1 MHTKICVILLSS
13 FISLRVWL
21 LWDTSLAK
29 RLDLLLFVYY
39 IKVENG
45 SQVFTS
51 VRLPPNL
58 QKIVKR
64 HRSLFLVKFLQ
75 KNNVKEQGQQGR
87 WSSSA
92 IKRGRNPH
100 HALSLKCF
108 ENTLKTSAHPAYEV
122 LQTSML
128 NMINLYLHAFSR
140 WPYWWISL
148 DLPFLVLAFHP
159 LIISCTYRKKVQG
172 WFYRSIDFFT
182 HFADQKPTTS

>member
-1 MHTKICVILLSS
+1 MHTKICFILISL
-13 FISLRVWL
+13 FISLRIWL
-21 LWDTSLAK
+21 LWNTSLTK
-29 RLDLLLFVYY
+29 RLVLLLLIYS

-64 HRSLFLVKFLQ
+64 HKSLFLVKFLQ

-92 IKRGRNPH
+92 IKRGQNPH

-108 ENTLKTSAHPAYEV
+108 EKTLKTCAHPAYEV

-128 NMINLYLHAFSR
+128 NLMSLYLHAFSR
-140 WPYWWISL
+140 RPYWCFLGGDLPFYGFSSLSL
-148 DLPFLVLAFHP
+148 DLVPPV
-159 LIISCTYRKKVQG
+159 
-172 WFYRSIDFFT
+172 
-182 HFADQKPTTS
+182 

>member
-1 MHTKICVILLSS
+1 MTLVKYVFDQKTWSIAFC
-13 FISLRVWL
+13 
-21 LWDTSLAK
+21 
-29 RLDLLLFVYY
+29 LFYQ
-39 IKVENG
+39 
-45 SQVFTS
+45 SQKWVTGIYLCQAS
-51 VRLPPNL
+51 PKK

-64 HRSLFLVKFLQ
+64 HKSRFLVKFLQ

-182 HFADQKPTTS
+182 HLADQKPTTS

>member
-1 MHTKICVILLSS
+1 M
-13 FISLRVWL
+13 SL
-21 LWDTSLAK
+21 TK
-29 RLDLLLFVYY
+29 RLVLLLLVYS

-58 QKIVKR
+58 RKIVKR
-64 HRSLFLVKFLQ
+64 HKSLFLVKFLQ

-92 IKRGRNPH
+92 IKRRRNPH

-108 ENTLKTSAHPAYEV
+108 EKTLKTSAHPAYEV

-128 NMINLYLHAFSR
+128 NLMIIYLHAFSR
-140 WPYWWISL
+140 S
-148 DLPFLVLAFHP
+148 PFWCFFGICLL
-159 LIISCTYRKKVQG
+159 
-172 WFYRSIDFFT
+172 WF
-182 HFADQKPTTS
+182 